1 MLSLKTIS
9 KWLVLSRWWSYITD
23 FIAVTVGSMLAL
35 PEFNTALYI
44 AMLIGT
50 ISLNAFANFM
60 NDIHDFKKGEGWKN
74 RAKLKQPNPIAS
86 RAASIA
92 DIRAASI
99 LALGIAVLS
108 GTYLIMYR
116 GIAILLLGSVGIA
129 AAYFYSAGK
138 SIKSLALGEVLVFTI
153 FGPIMTIAAYY
164 VESGRVSPAAT
175 AMSVIVGI
183 LIMLVLLANNIR
195 DIKIDREAGARTIAI
210 LLGRDKSML
219 MFYAFMALA
228 YLLFVMLV
236 AAGVLPLLSLIALAS
251 AIPAIRLC
259 ISMHANVSKNSA
271 ELVARIAF
279 FFSVLFSIG
288 MIVQQLTLL

>member
-23 FIAVTVGSMLAL
+23 FIAVTIGSMLAL
-35 PEFNTALYI
+35 SEFNTALYI
-44 AMLIGT
+44 AMLIST
-50 ISLNAFANFM
+50 ISINAFANFI
-60 NDIHDFKKGEGWKN
+60 NDIYDFKKGEGRKN
-74 RAKLKQPNPIAS
+74 GPKPKQPNPIAS
-86 RAASIA
+86 SAASLA

-116 GIAILLLGSVGIA
+116 GITILLLGLIGIA

-138 SIKSLALGEVLVFTI
+138 SIKSLALGEVLVFII

-164 VESGRVSPAAT
+164 VESGGVSPAAI
-175 AMSVIVGI
+175 AMSIIIGI
-183 LIMLVLLANNIR
+183 LVMLVLLANNIR

-210 LLGRDKSML
+210 LLGYDKSVL

-236 AAGVLPLLSLIALAS
+236 ATGVLPLLSLIALVS
-251 AIPAIRLC
+251 ALPAVRLC

-288 MIVQQLTLL
+288 MIAHQLTLL